1 MNKETQKF
9 LKIAKQF
16 REIAD
21 LYEEMANLYI
31 AEDTK
36 ENNEKITMLVGKLM
50 IALSNIE
57 KLKSL

>member
-1 MNKETQKF
+1 MNKEAQKL
-9 LKIAKQF
+9 LKAAKQF

-57 KLKSL
+57 K

>member
-1 MNKETQKF
+1 MNKEAQKI

-31 AEDTK
+31 AEDAK

-57 KLKSL
+57 N

>member
-1 MNKETQKF
+1 MNKEVQEL
-9 LKIAKQF
+9 LKAAKQF

>member
-1 MNKETQKF
+1 MNKEAQKI

-31 AEDTK
+31 TEDTK

-57 KLKSL
+57 N

>member
-1 MNKETQKF
+1 MNKEAQKL
-9 LKIAKQF
+9 LKAAKHF

-50 IALSNIE
+50 IAVSNIE
-57 KLKSL
+57 K

>member
-1 MNKETQKF
+1 MNKEAKKL
-9 LKIAKQF
+9 LKAAKHF
-16 REIAD
+16 RKIAD

-57 KLKSL
+57 K

>member
-1 MNKETQKF
+1 MNKEVQEL
-9 LKIAKQF
+9 LKAAKQF

-21 LYEEMANLYI
+21 LYEKMANLYI

-57 KLKSL
+57 K